1 MSAGGLPDRLT
12 ADEVALVLRRAAEL
26 EAENAGGAD
35 RSDAVAASV
44 VIEAAEEVGLS
55 PMAVRQALAELGT
68 GTLVATAPQLTPARR
83 LLAAGPSS
91 VTESRVVTAPPER
104 VLAEADRYLRR
115 RGYQRR
121 RRQGQWVLYRPGRDV
136 LRQLQRIVDTEGAR
150 QLTGASAVE
159 VTVCPVPDAGTMV
172 RLEATLEPGWRRFA
186 TTAAAYGTL
195 AVTGTLAVVTG
206 NPAPLIA
213 GAPIGAAVG
222 TAGWERR
229 RRWRHRRSHDIG
241 ETLAALLDRLD

>member
-1 MSAGGLPDRLT
+1 LT

-26 EAENAGGAD
+26 EAETATAD
-35 RSDAVAASV
+35 RGEAVAASV
-44 VIEAAEEVGLS
+44 VLEAAEEVGLS
-55 PMAVRQALAELGT
+55 PALVRQAIAELGT
-68 GTLVATAPQLTPARR
+68 GTLVAQAARAAPLNPARR
-83 LLAAGPSS
+83 RLTVGPES
-91 VTESRVVTAPPER
+91 VTQTRVVAAAPEQ
-104 VLAEADRYLRR
+104 VLAEVDRYLRR

-121 RRQGQWVLYRPGRDV
+121 RRQGQWVLYRPGRDL

-150 QLTGASAVE
+150 QLTGASAVV

-172 RLEATLEPGWRRFA
+172 RLEATLEPGWRGFA

-195 AVTGTLAVVTG
+195 AITGTVAVVTG
-206 NPAPLIA
+206 NPAPLMA
-213 GAPIGAAVG
+213 GAPVGAFIG

-229 RRWRHRRSHDIG
+229 RRWRHRRSHEIG